1 MYKFEAVEAAPICA
15 RVLQVLLTN
24 APTSG
29 RPGSTLRTAIG
40 DFIADAYTLLQT
52 DQAGPPL
59 NEIFILARQT
69 GMEFVGLDA
78 VRQAAVAETPQTVGA
93 FIIKNALIEFT
104 LATECEVISNMTF
117 VSRDDVDV
125 VRNTM
130 NNAFLPMEEI
140 AADEMAQDT
149 YQHLVSLHAALAF
162 HLAQTA
168 RPLPRMMNYAF
179 YDTYSSLVMGYRL
192 YSDASRAD
200 ELRAENKIV
209 HPAFMPRSGRALA
222 D

>member
-1 MYKFEAVEAAPICA
+1 
-15 RVLQVLLTN
+15 
-24 APTSG
+24 
-29 RPGSTLRTAIG
+29 
-40 DFIADAYTLLQT
+40 
-52 DQAGPPL
+52 
-59 NEIFILARQT
+59 
-69 GMEFVGLDA
+69 
-78 VRQAAVAETPQTVGA
+78 
-93 FIIKNALIEFT
+93 
-104 LATECEVISNMTF
+104 MTF

-168 RPLPRMMNYAF
+168 RPLPRMLNYAF

-192 YSDASRAD
+192 YSDASRGD
-200 ELRAENKIV
+200 ELRAENKVV